1 MERDRGATV
10 SVLGIGFTT
19 PLLLL
24 GLLALPVIWWLLRA
38 VPPAPRK
45 QVFPAVTLLLG
56 LEDKTVQAD
65 RTPWWLLLLRL
76 LAVAAIIIGFA
87 GPVLNPDTAPGR
99 SGRLLI
105 FVDDYWPAGS
115 DWSQR
120 MQVIETRLERAKVAA
135 RPVTLVLASS
145 VGRTDV
151 DQDTMWQT
159 ADAWQSALPGQ
170 SPVAW
175 DVPYAVT
182 KDWAQAQGSADVLW
196 ISDGVQRA
204 GRADLIAHFE
214 QMGTLEVLEP
224 PTARLGLLP
233 AILDGGDLLLTVLNS
248 GPDPVTDLTVD
259 ALGPDP
265 EGIERVLL
273 SAPVSFDSGANRVEL
288 RLTVPSELRNRID
301 RLQIADHR
309 AAGAIT
315 LADDSLRRRRVAL
328 LNTVGEREGL
338 ELLSPL
344 HYLREALVTTAETV
358 ELPALSELIK
368 AGPNVIILPDVAN
381 FSDTDR
387 AALIDWVT
395 EGGLLLRFA
404 GPQLASSDLGQGEE
418 DTLLPVRLR
427 AGGRVVGGA
436 MSWGDPRALAP
447 FTEESPF
454 YGLPVPDD
462 VQIEAQILA
471 QPGPDLAERTIAT
484 LSDGTPIVT
493 RRALGAGQVVLFHVS
508 ANAEWSSLPF
518 SGLFVQMLER
528 LAVSSQGSTRDG
540 VALEGTTWVATHILD
555 GFGQLS
561 PQDAVAGVPGPKLA
575 DPAGPD
581 LAPGLYADED
591 RVQAVNVLR
600 ADSVLERA
608 EWPARLAPSWQVE
621 ETQQKFGPWVLAL
634 ALALGALDV
643 LLTLWL
649 AGRLLPSARRIAA
662 GVVTGL
668 VLFASSQSVDAQS
681 DTPPSVLDAASI
693 VTLAHVK
700 SGDPAVDQ
708 VAQAGLLGLSDQLFL
723 RTSVEPARPVGV
735 DVEVDDL
742 SVYPLL
748 YWPMTETTPIP
759 SSDATLR
766 LKRYLAAG
774 GLILFDTRDAG
785 AGGNSPASRRLRAV
799 ALPLNLP
806 LLDQVPHDHVLTRSF
821 YLLQEFPGRNRGPVW
836 AEAPPPNAER
846 AEGMPFRNLNDGVTP
861 VIVGGNDWASAWAIR
876 EDGRPMFPVGR
887 GQAGERQREMAVRFG
902 INLVMHVLT
911 GNYKSDQVHVPALLE
926 RLGE

>member
-1 MERDRGATV
+1 M
-10 SVLGIGFTT
+10 SIFGIGFTA

-24 GLLALPVIWWLLRA
+24 GLIVLPVIWWLLRA

-56 LEDKTVQAD
+56 LEDKTAQAD

-76 LAVAAIIIGFA
+76 LAVAAMIVGFA
-87 GPVLNPDTAPGR
+87 GPVLNPDDTPRG

-105 FVDDYWPAGS
+105 FVDDFWPAAS

-120 MQVIETRLERAKVAA
+120 LQAVEVQLDQAQAAA
-135 RPVTLVLASS
+135 RPVAIVMASETVQAD
-145 VGRTDV
+145 VG
-151 DQDTMWQT
+151 QN
-159 ADAWQSALPGQ
+159 AEWQSADVWKSAIAGL

-175 DVPYAVT
+175 DAGYADGQ
-182 KDWAQAQGSADVLW
+182 DWSQALGATDVLW
-196 ISDGVQRA
+196 ISDGVRRN
-204 GRADLIAHFE
+204 GRLELISHFE
-214 QMGTLEVLEP
+214 QMGSLNVLEP

-233 AILDGGDLLLTVLNS
+233 AALSGGDVVLSVLSTGAGPTTELTI
-248 GPDPVTDLTVD
+248 D
-259 ALGPDP
+259 AVGPDP

-273 SAPVSFDSGANRVEL
+273 SAPVVFEGGANQAEL
-288 RLTVPSELRNRID
+288 RLSVPSELRNRID
-301 RLQIADHR
+301 RFQIADHR
-309 AAGAIT
+309 AAGAVT
-315 LADDSLRRRRVAL
+315 LADDSLRRRKVAL
-328 LNTVGEREGL
+328 LITQGEREGL

-344 HYLREALVTTAETV
+344 HYLREALATTAETI

-368 AGPNVIILPDVAN
+368 VGPDVIILPDVAT

-387 AALIDWVT
+387 EALTGWI
-395 EGGLLLRFA
+395 EKGGLLLRFA
-404 GPQLASSDLGQGEE
+404 GPQLAAADLGQGVE
-418 DTLLPVRLR
+418 DTLLPARLR

-436 MSWGDPRALAP
+436 MSWGDPRAMAP
-447 FTEESPF
+447 FPESSPF
-454 YGLPVPDD
+454 YGLPIPDD
-462 VQIEAQILA
+462 VRIEAQILA
-471 QPGPDLAERTIAT
+471 QPGPDLADRTIAT

-493 RRALGAGQVVLFHVS
+493 RRALGAGQVVLFHIS
-508 ANAEWSSLPF
+508 ANADWSSLPF

-528 LAVSSQGSTRDG
+528 LAVSSQGSAREG
-540 VALEGTTWVATHILD
+540 VALEGTTWVATHVLD

-561 PQDAVAGVPGPKLA
+561 PQDAAPGVAGPKLS
-575 DPAGPD
+575 DPAGPE
-581 LAPGLYADED
+581 LAPGLYADQD

-600 ADSVLERA
+600 ADSVLEPA
-608 EWPARLAPSWQVE
+608 IWPAHIAPRWQVE
-621 ETQQKFGPWVLAL
+621 ETRQEFGPWLLAL
-634 ALALGALDV
+634 ALLLGALDV

-649 AGRLLPSARRIAA
+649 AGRLLPTARRIVSGSAVGA
-662 GVVTGL
+662 VFGL
-668 VLFASSQSVDAQS
+668 ALLMTSLSADAQT
-681 DTPPSVLDAASI
+681 DTPPDVLDAASI

-700 SGDPAVDQ
+700 SGDPAVDDI
-708 VAQAGLLGLSDQLFL
+708 AQAGLLGLSDQLYL

-735 DVEVDDL
+735 DIEVDDL
-742 SVYPLL
+742 SVYPML
-748 YWPMTETTPIP
+748 YWPLTDTSPVP
-759 SSDATLR
+759 SPDAILR

-785 AGGNSPASRRLRAV
+785 TGGNSPASRRLRAV

-876 EDGRPMFPVGR
+876 DDGRPMFPVGR

-902 INLVMHVLT
+902 VNLVMHVLT

>member
-1 MERDRGATV
+1 M
-10 SVLGIGFTT
+10 SLFGIGFTA

-24 GLLALPVIWWLLRA
+24 GLIALPVIWWLLRA

-56 LEDKTVQAD
+56 LEDKTAQAD
-65 RTPWWLLLLRL
+65 RTPWWLLFLRL
-76 LAVAAIIIGFA
+76 LAVAAMIIGFA
-87 GPVLNPDTAPGR
+87 GPVLNSGDSLNRT
-99 SGRLLI
+99 GRLLI
-105 FVDDYWPAGS
+105 FVDDYWQAAS

-120 MQVIETRLERAKVAA
+120 MQVIDARLEKAQAAA
-135 RPVTLVLASS
+135 RPVSVVMASS
-145 VGRTDV
+145 VGQEDV
-151 DQDTMWQT
+151 DQVTVWQT
-159 ADAWQSALPGQ
+159 ADAWMTALPGQ

-182 KDWAQAQGSADVLW
+182 RDWAQAQGSADVLW
-196 ISDGVQRA
+196 ISDGVKRA
-204 GRADLIAHFE
+204 GRSGLISFFE
-214 QMGTLEVLEP
+214 QMGALEVLEP
-224 PTARLGLLP
+224 PAARFGLLP
-233 AILDGGDLLLTVLNS
+233 ATLDGGDLVLSVLSTGPAPATELTVE
-248 GPDPVTDLTVD
+248 

-273 SAPVSFDSGANRVEL
+273 SAPVAFDSGANRTEL

-301 RLQIADHR
+301 RMQIADHR
-309 AAGAIT
+309 AAGAVT

-344 HYLREALVTTAETV
+344 HYLREALVTTAETI

-368 AGPNVIILPDVAN
+368 AGPDVIILPDVAS
-381 FSDTDR
+381 FSDADR
-387 AALIDWVT
+387 AALNDWVT
-395 EGGLLLRFA
+395 DGGLLLRFA
-404 GPQLASSDLGQGEE
+404 GPQLASSDLGHGEE

-447 FTEESPF
+447 FAEDSPF
-454 YGLPVPDD
+454 FGLPVPDD

-471 QPGPDLAERTIAT
+471 QPGPDLADRTIAT

-528 LAVSSQGSTRDG
+528 LAVSSQGSVRDG
-540 VALEGTTWVATHILD
+540 AALKGTTWVAIHVLD

-581 LAPGLYADED
+581 LPPGLYADGD

-600 ADSVLERA
+600 ADSVLTRA
-608 EWPARLAPSWQVE
+608 DWPANLTPSWQVE
-621 ETQQKFGPWVLAL
+621 KTQQAFGPWLLAL
-634 ALALGALDV
+634 ALVLGALDI

-649 AGRLLPSARRIAA
+649 AGRLLPSARRVATGVAA
-662 GVVTGL
+662 GL
-668 VLFASSQSVDAQS
+668 VLLSTSQFSEAQT

-708 VAQAGLLGLSDQLFL
+708 IARAGLLGLSDQLFL

-748 YWPMTETTPIP
+748 YWPLTDTTPIP
-759 SSDATLR
+759 SPDAILR

-774 GLILFDTRDAG
+774 GLILFDTRDA
-785 AGGNSPASRRLRAV
+785 ATGGNSPASRRLRAV

-821 YLLQEFPGRNRGPVW
+821 YLLQEFPGRSRGPVW
-836 AEAPPPNAER
+836 AEAPPLNAER

-861 VIVGGNDWASAWAIR
+861 VVVGGNDWASAWAIR

-902 INLVMHVLT
+902 VNLVMHVLT
-911 GNYKSDQVHVPALLE
+911 GNYKSDQVHVPALLQ

>member
-1 MERDRGATV
+1 M
-10 SVLGIGFTT
+10 SVFGIGFTT

-56 LEDKTVQAD
+56 LEDKTAQAD

-76 LAVAAIIIGFA
+76 LAVAAMIIGFA
-87 GPVLNPDTAPGR
+87 GPVLNPDDTPGR
-99 SGRLLI
+99 TGRILI
-105 FVDDYWPAGS
+105 FVDDYWPAAS

-120 MQVIETRLERAKVAA
+120 MQVIETRLERAQAAA
-135 RPVTLVLASS
+135 RPVSLVLASS
-145 VGRTDV
+145 VGQANV
-151 DQDTMWQT
+151 DQDTVWQT
-159 ADAWQSALPGQ
+159 ADAWQSLLPGQ

-175 DVPYAVT
+175 DAPYAASN
-182 KDWAQAQGSADVLW
+182 DWAQSQGPTDVLW
-196 ISDGVQRA
+196 ISDGVERA
-204 GRADLIAHFE
+204 GRTDLISYFE
-214 QMGTLEVLEP
+214 QMGGLEVLEP
-224 PTARLGLLP
+224 PSARLGLLP
-233 AILDGGDLLLTVLNS
+233 AQLDGGDIVLSVLNTGPVPRTELTVE
-248 GPDPVTDLTVD
+248 

-265 EGIERVLL
+265 EGNERVLL
-273 SAPVSFDSGANRVEL
+273 SAPISFDSDTYRAEL
-288 RLTVPSELRNRID
+288 RMTVPSELRNRID
-301 RLQIADHR
+301 RIQIADHR
-309 AAGAIT
+309 AAGAVT
-315 LADDSLRRRRVAL
+315 LADDSLRRRKVAL

-344 HYLREALVTTAETV
+344 HYLREALVTTAETI

-368 AGPNVIILPDVAN
+368 AGPDVILLPDVAS

-387 AALIDWVT
+387 EALTNWVT
-395 EGGLLLRFA
+395 DGGLLLRFA
-404 GPQLASSDLGQGEE
+404 GPQLASADLGQGVE

-436 MSWGDPRALAP
+436 MSWGNPRTLAP
-447 FTEESPF
+447 FPEDSPF
-454 YGLPVPDD
+454 FGLPVPDD
-462 VQIEAQILA
+462 VQVEAQILA
-471 QPGPDLAERTIAT
+471 QPGPNLAERTIAT

-528 LAVSSQGSTRDG
+528 LAVSSQGSAREG
-540 VALEGTTWVATHILD
+540 VALEGTTWVATHVLD

-561 PQDAVAGVPGPKLA
+561 PQDAAAGVPGPKLVG
-575 DPAGPD
+575 PAGPD
-581 LAPGLYADED
+581 LAPGLYADGD

-600 ADSVLERA
+600 ADSVLDRA
-608 EWPARLAPSWQVE
+608 DWPARLAPSWQVE
-621 ETQQKFGPWVLAL
+621 ENQQEFGPCLLAL
-634 ALALGALDV
+634 ALVLGALDV

-649 AGRLLPSARRIAA
+649 AGRLLPGARRLATGMIA
-662 GVVTGL
+662 GVALLAT
-668 VLFASSQSVDAQS
+668 SQLADAQNE
-681 DTPPSVLDAASI
+681 TPPSVLDAASI

-708 VAQAGLLGLSDQLFL
+708 VARAGLLGLSDQLFL
-723 RTSVEPARPVGV
+723 RTSVEPAPPVGV
-735 DVEVDDL
+735 DIEVDDL

-748 YWPMTETTPIP
+748 YWPLTDTTPIP
-759 SSDATLR
+759 SPDAILR

-785 AGGNSPASRRLRAV
+785 TGGDSAVSRRLRAV

-876 EDGRPMFPVGR
+876 DDGRSMFPVGR

-911 GNYKSDQVHVPALLE
+911 GNYKSDQVHVPALLQ